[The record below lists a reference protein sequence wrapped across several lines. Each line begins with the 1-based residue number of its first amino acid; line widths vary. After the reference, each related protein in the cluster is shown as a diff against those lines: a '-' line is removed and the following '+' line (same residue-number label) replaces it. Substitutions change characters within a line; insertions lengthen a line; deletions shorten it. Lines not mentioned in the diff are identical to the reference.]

1 MNSPESAWVQD
12 HATNDTLRCT
22 TLSNEYYGA
31 LPQMWIVD
39 TIRTV
44 WRRGQSVL
52 CSLGKCVA
60 PTLRLRG
67 RLRGKRQFGRTDG
80 PVDPLHVLRSPL
92 SLSATKNTR
101 LGQSGR
107 LECLP
112 RHRRLGRE
120 GGDLPTAMCGAPAR
134 SIEQTSRTD
143 EGAAAKR

>member
-80 PVDPLHVLRSPL
+80 RTGRSPTCSPQP
-92 SLSATKNTR
+92 SLPLRPSATKNTR
-101 LGQSGR
+101 LGQPGGPAGESAFPVTGDSGGR
-107 LECLP
+107 AEISRRRCAG
-112 RHRRLGRE
+112 HRPVR
-120 GGDLPTAMCGAPAR
+120 
-134 SIEQTSRTD
+134 
-143 EGAAAKR
+143 